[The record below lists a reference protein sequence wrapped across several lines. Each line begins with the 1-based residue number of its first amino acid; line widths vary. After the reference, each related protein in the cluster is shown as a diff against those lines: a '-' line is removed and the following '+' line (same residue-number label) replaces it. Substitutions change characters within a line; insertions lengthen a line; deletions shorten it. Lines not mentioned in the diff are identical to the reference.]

1 MKDNIFKKFNYD
13 FKKYNFREF
22 IENLYGTKDPEQL
35 HLIKPFCCQKK
46 IEFKNESQTD
56 FHKIFYNIKF

>member
-22 IENLYGTKDPEQL
+22 IENLYGTKDLEQL
-35 HLIKPFCCQKK
+35 HLIKPSLLPKK
-46 IEFKNESQTD
+46 NWLEFKNESQTD
-56 FHKIFYNIKF
+56 FTKLFTID